1 MEPFILQDKEYFI
14 IESWCQ
20 KHPQLT
26 AGFSTKN
33 GGLSQEDF
41 SSLNIAFHV
50 NDAEETVRKN
60 RQILADKLQFPM
72 DNWVGAEQTHK
83 VAIKEVTK
91 GDRGKGVYNYESAV
105 PDTDGFFTLEKG
117 VLLTLCY
124 ADCVP
129 LYFFHPQTG
138 AIGIAHAGWKGT
150 VSGIAK
156 EMMEV
161 FHSHG
166 IDPKEVQIVIGPSIT
181 ERHYVVDS
189 KVINEVDKI
198 IGKAA
203 KKPYRQV
210 SKGQYQLNLQQLNR
224 QILVEAGAKEEYI
237 ATTSY
242 CTSED
247 KDYFFSHR
255 RDHGK
260 TGRMMS
266 FIGFRED
273 ERKKC

>member
-1 MEPFILQDKEYFI
+1 MEPFILQDKEYFT
-14 IESWCQ
+14 IESWCE

-33 GGLSQEDF
+33 GGLSKKDLA
-41 SSLNIAFHV
+41 SLNIAFHV

-60 RQILADKLQFPM
+60 RQILADKLHFPM
-72 DNWVGAEQTHK
+72 DNWVSAEQTHK
-83 VAIKEVTK
+83 LTIKKITK
-91 GDRGKGVYNYESAV
+91 ADRGKGAYNYKSAV

-138 AIGIAHAGWKGT
+138 AVGIAHAGWKGT
-150 VSGIAK
+150 VLGIAK
-156 EMMEV
+156 EMIEM
-161 FHSHG
+161 FRSHD
-166 IDPKEVQIVIGPSIT
+166 IDSKEVQIVIGPSIT
-181 ERHYVVDS
+181 EQHYMVDR
-189 KVINEVDKI
+189 KVIGEVDNI
-198 IGKAA
+198 IKGA
-203 KKPYRQV
+203 KKPYKLV
-210 SKGQYQLNLQQLNR
+210 SPGQYQLNLQQLNW
-224 QILVEAGAKEEYI
+224 QILMDAGAKEEYI
-237 ATTSY
+237 RITGY

-266 FIGFRED
+266 FIGWRG
-273 ERKKC
+273 

>member
-1 MEPFILQDKEYFI
+1 MEPFILQDKEYFT
-14 IESWCQ
+14 IESWCE

-33 GGLSQEDF
+33 GGLSEGALA
-41 SSLNIAFHV
+41 SLNIAFHV
-50 NDAEETVRKN
+50 NDREETVRKN
-60 RQILADKLQFPM
+60 RQILADKLHFPM
-72 DNWVGAEQTHK
+72 DNWISAEQTHK
-83 VAIKEVTK
+83 ITIKEVTK
-91 GDRGKGVYNYESAV
+91 ADRGKGAYNYESAV

-129 LYFFHPQTG
+129 LYFFHPQTE

-156 EMMEV
+156 EMMKV
-161 FHSHG
+161 FNSHG
-166 IDPKEVQIVIGPSIT
+166 IDSKEVQIVIVPSIT
-181 ERHYVVDS
+181 ERHYVVDR
-189 KVINEVDKI
+189 KVIDEVDKI
-198 IGKAA
+198 SQSPI
-203 KKPYRQV
+203 KPYKQI
-210 SKGQYQLNLQQLNR
+210 SKGQYQLNLQLLNR
-224 QILVEAGAKEEYI
+224 QILVESGAKEECI
-237 ATTSY
+237 HTTGY

-247 KDYFFSHR
+247 KGYFFSHR

-273 ERKKC
+273 ER